1 MTTPNLR
8 IAEHYRQAIRDG
20 ILVPG
25 ARLPS
30 VRELAEEHDVATATA
45 RAAMGWLRTEGWIV
59 TTQRGSYV
67 AHDVANVATPSDRL
81 GRVRRT
87 GSVLGAG
94 ETKRVTSAAMLVP
107 PLYVAELLDQDPGDQ
122 VVRREYVI
130 GAGAQRL
137 ALAVDWYP
145 RQFVDAVP
153 DLLSTAPG
161 AAHDG
166 RPGRGDDLLAQIE
179 QATGRAVTYGRDAM
193 HGRAADH
200 REAAALNIA
209 TGAPILAGTHEWS
222 DDTGIITYGEWCLPT
237 RLTIGYEYRI

>member
-1 MTTPNLR
+1 MTTPSPR

-20 ILVPG
+20 QLVPG

-30 VRELAEEHDVATATA
+30 VRELSEQHGVATATA

-59 TTQRGSYV
+59 TTQRGSFV
-67 AHDVANVATPSDRL
+67 AQDVTNTAAPADRL
-81 GRVRRT
+81 ARVRRT
-87 GSVLGAG
+87 GSILGTG
-94 ETKRVTSAAMLVP
+94 ETKRVTGAALLVP
-107 PLYVAELLDQDPGDQ
+107 PLYVAELLDQDPAEQ

-130 GAGAQRL
+130 GAGQQRL

-145 RQFVDAVP
+145 RQFADVVP
-153 DLLSTAPG
+153 DLLSTSPG
-161 AAHDG
+161 
-166 RPGRGDDLLAQIE
+166 PGRGDDLLAQIE
-179 QATGRAVTYGRDAM
+179 RATGRAVAYGRDAM

-200 REAAALNIA
+200 REAAALGIA

>member
-20 ILVPG
+20 QLVPG

-30 VRELAEEHDVATATA
+30 VRELADEHGVATATA

-59 TTQRGSYV
+59 TTQRGSFV
-67 AHDVANVATPSDRL
+67 AQDLANTATPADRL
-81 GRVRRT
+81 ARIRRT
-87 GSVLGAG
+87 GSVLGTG
-94 ETKRVTSAAMLVP
+94 ETKRVSSAALLVP
-107 PLYVAELLDQDPGDQ
+107 PLYVAELLDQDPAEQ

-130 GAGAQRL
+130 GSGSQRL

-145 RQFVDAVP
+145 RAFADVVP

-161 AAHDG
+161 ATHDG
-166 RPGRGDDLLAQIE
+166 QPGRGDDLLDQIE
-179 QATGRAVTYGRDAM
+179 RATGRAVAYGRDAM

-200 REAAALNIA
+200 REAQALGVA

-222 DDTGIITYGEWCLPT
+222 DGEGIIVYGEWCLPT
-237 RLTIGYEYRI
+237 RLTIGYEYRV